1 MADVIYLDTFDEE
14 PDIGAMNREELLS
27 CLDTLRE
34 KISAL
39 DELEPRDMDSEEYE
53 DWGERHEQL
62 EDLVD
67 EILDRLDDME

>member
-14 PDIGAMNREELLS
+14 PDIGAMNRKELLS